1 MRRAFLWATLFLL
14 AACSP
19 LPGDIPIA
27 GSPGTAEPTA
37 ARPTASIVP
46 SATPAPTQRPPR
58 PPRAT
63 NGKLE
68 RGGLYAPLLL
78 NRYTTVQPA
87 ANGAR
92 QATLYW
98 LVSTWNPYEV
108 AVIRSTLEVNAAAR

>member
-19 LPGDIPIA
+19 PPGVIPISGA
-27 GSPGTAEPTA
+27 PVTPLPAAEA
-37 ARPTASIVP
+37 PTASIVP
-46 SATPAPTQRPPR
+46 SPTPAPTQRPPR
-58 PPRAT
+58 PPRTT

-68 RGGLYAPLLL
+68 RGGLYAPFLL

-108 AVIRSTLEVNAAAR
+108 AVMRSTLEVNAAAP